1 MNKTVFIIQ
10 IMAVGYIASVLEV
23 NHYTTDWGNG
33 VIIQADKYVRSGA
46 WVYDCKGSFL
56 ISRIPR
62 DILLENLV
70 DRSKIETNLTHLPS
84 EKKKFAE
91 ELIKAYLAAP
101 NWHQNL
107 RYTRTNLYEDSRIAD
122 HDFEATTRHKE
133 ISWKLILSQ
142 PDKLEKDNRYLIT
155 ATPHD
160 PASHKTYETLL
171 KEARVSCP
179 KPQ

>member
-1 MNKTVFIIQ
+1 MNKFKL
-10 IMAVGYIASVLEV
+10 IMHTIALGYILSTLLPE
-23 NHYTTDWGNG
+23 HHTTDWGNG
-33 VIIQADKYVRSGA
+33 VIIQAEKYVRSGA

-56 ISRIPR
+56 ISRIPK

-91 ELIKAYLAAP
+91 ELIKAYLATP

-171 KEARVSCP
+171 KEARVSFP